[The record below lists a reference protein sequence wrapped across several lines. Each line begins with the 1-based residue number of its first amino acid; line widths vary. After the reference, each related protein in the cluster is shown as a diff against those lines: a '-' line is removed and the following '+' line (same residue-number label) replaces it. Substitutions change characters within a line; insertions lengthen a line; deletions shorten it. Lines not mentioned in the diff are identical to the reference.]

1 MYSGVRKRSIYGSN
15 EHVSGTRPGLG
26 MQLGLEM
33 GIKPDYTNHKLEYDY
48 IKVWPE
54 IISN

>member
-33 GIKPDYTNHKLEYDY
+33 GIKPDYTNHKLEYDD